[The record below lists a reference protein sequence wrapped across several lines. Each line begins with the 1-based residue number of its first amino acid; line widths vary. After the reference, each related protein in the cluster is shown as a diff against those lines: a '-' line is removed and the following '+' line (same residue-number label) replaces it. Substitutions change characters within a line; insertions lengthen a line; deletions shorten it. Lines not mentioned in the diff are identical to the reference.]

1 MRRGG
6 IGSRGSRLG
15 PLLLVAACLAPPLAS
30 AQDAGWRLP
39 EWSDEEREFFLDGP
53 QYLLAPAELSRVQN
67 LGPTSRR
74 EYIETFLSRAGVA
87 EGIEQRRRRIRQSGV
102 PFFDVR
108 AQLLFLH
115 GEPDD
120 VEPVDCDQ
128 TFRPLEIWRYGPED
142 GEHEN
147 LVIFQPKPN
156 EAFQL
161 WLPELTKRALYMPEM
176 EYWLEQYEE
185 LRGLLRARRF
195 DLQVCEEARRV
206 DRVTGIHGL
215 FDFRRQRPSTARL
228 QAWLRPPEDL
238 DAWAATAA
246 TDGVEAPAA
255 LALEDPIVT
264 FPARSGQRILTRILL
279 SLPPGA
285 AFEPFVDD
293 TGREQVRINVEGVVE
308 QPGRVFDVFRVRF
321 LSGTPPEDRSLALP
335 VEHLLRPGS
344 VVLVR
349 FLVRDEIG
357 GAAAWGAVP
366 VEVPFAPQT
375 EPASLEDRRRL
386 VLAAEQLAADLPE
399 TALEADSGLVLVPP
413 ESEVVLGLWRAET
426 LVTGRDIVAMRFY
439 VDGVLQITRRR
450 PPFSAEVRLAKY
462 PAEQVVRVEGLDE
475 NSEVVASDEIVL
487 NQQRGELRV
496 QISEP
501 RRGVRVAG
509 KVDAVASVIVPE
521 ERVVQEVEFRVGEEV
536 RTVLRRPPWRAE
548 IDVPEAGEQELVYLT
563 VAATLDDGSR
573 AEDVRFL
580 NAPEFTDAVDVD
592 LVELYTTVV
601 DNANRPVTTLAQSD
615 FTVVEDGRR
624 QELAKFE
631 LVEDLPLTLGVVIDT
646 SGSMETSLGEARRTA
661 SQFLA
666 NLITPKDRSFAV
678 AFASRP
684 SLLIGRTSD
693 VAAVAASIE
702 NLRAT
707 GNTALHDAL
716 ITSLYYFRGVRGRR
730 ALVLLS
736 DGEDTSSTVDFPDVE
751 DYARRSAVAIYT
763 IGLGVGRTQMLLRN
777 KLNDLARVTG
787 GRSFFISK
795 AEDLAPVYDEIE
807 RELRSQYLLAYNSNR
822 AGGGEEYR
830 EVEVKVK
837 GRFKARTISGYYP

>member
-1 MRRGG
+1 MRPQGL
-6 IGSRGSRLG
+6 GSRIRR
-15 PLLLVAACLAPPLAS
+15 LLLVAACLVPAS
-30 AQDAGWRLP
+30 VAAQEAGWRLS

-53 QYLLAPAELSRVQN
+53 QFLLAPAELQRVQN
-67 LGPTSRR
+67 LAPASRR
-74 EYIETFLSRAGVA
+74 EYIETFLSRARIV
-87 EGIEQRRRRIRQSGV
+87 EGIEQRRRRVRQSAV

-108 AQLLFLH
+108 AQLRFLH
-115 GEPDD
+115 GEPDHI
-120 VEPVDCDQ
+120 EPVDCDQ
-128 TFRPLEIWRYGPED
+128 TFRPLEIWRYGPEE

-156 EAFQL
+156 EAFRL
-161 WLPELTKRALYMPEM
+161 WLPDDTKRVLYMPEM

-206 DRVTGIHGL
+206 DQATGIRGL
-215 FDFRRQRPSTARL
+215 FDFRRQRPSTAGLR
-228 QAWLRPPEDL
+228 AWLEPPGDL
-238 DAWAATAA
+238 DAWAVAA
-246 TDGVEAPAA
+246 ASDQVQAGPA
-255 LALEDPIVT
+255 LQLEDPIVT
-264 FPARSGQRILTRILL
+264 FPERQGQRLLTRILL

-285 AFEPFVDD
+285 AYEPFVDD
-293 TGREQVRINVEGVVE
+293 TGRKQVRINVQGVVE

-321 LSGTPPEDRSLALP
+321 LSGAPPEDRSLALP

-357 GAAAWGAVP
+357 GAATYGAVP
-366 VEVPFAPQT
+366 IEVPLTPQA
-375 EPASLEDRRRL
+375 EPASPEDRRRL
-386 VLAAEQLAADLPE
+386 LLAAEQLVRDLPE
-399 TALEADSGLVLVPP
+399 TALDAESGLVLVPP

-426 LVTGRDIVAMRFY
+426 LVTGDEIVAMRFL
-439 VDGVLQITRRR
+439 VDGVLQVTRRR
-450 PPFSAEVRLAKY
+450 PPFTAEVRLSKY
-462 PAEQVVRVEGLDE
+462 PTEQVVRVEGLDE
-475 NSEVVASDEIVL
+475 NREVVASDELVL

-501 RRGVRVAG
+501 RRGVGVSG
-509 KVDAVASVIVPE
+509 KVEAAATIVVPE
-521 ERVVQEVEFRVGEEV
+521 ERLVEEVEFRVGEEV
-536 RTVLRRPPWRAE
+536 QSVLRRPPWRAE
-548 IDVPEAGEQELVYLT
+548 IDVPAAGPQELVYLT
-563 VAATLDDGSR
+563 IAATLDDGSR

-580 NAPEFTDAVDVD
+580 NAPEFTDTVDVD
-592 LVELYTTVV
+592 LVELYTSVL
-601 DNANRPVTTLAQSD
+601 DGSNRPVTSLAETD
-615 FTVVEDGRR
+615 FTVLEDGRR

-684 SLLIGRTSD
+684 ALLIGRTSD
-693 VAAVAASIE
+693 VGAVAASIE
-702 NLRAT
+702 NLRAR

-751 DYARRSAVAIYT
+751 EYARRSAVPIYT
-763 IGLGVGRTQMLLRN
+763 IGLEVGRTQVILRN
-777 KLNDLARVTG
+777 KLNGLAKVTG
-787 GRSFFISK
+787 GRSFFISR

-807 RELRSQYLLAYNSNR
+807 RELRSQYLLAYTSNR

-830 EVEVKVK
+830 QVEVKVK

>member
-1 MRRGG
+1 MVRRGA
-6 IGSRGSRLG
+6 IGSRIRG
-15 PLLLVAACLAPPLAS
+15 LLLVAACVVPATAA
-30 AQDAGWRLP
+30 AQEPGWRLST
-39 EWSDEEREFFLDGP
+39 WSDEEREFFLDGP
-53 QYLLAPAELSRVQN
+53 QHLLAPAELARVQN
-67 LGPTSRR
+67 LDPASRR
-74 EYIETFLSRAGVA
+74 AYIETFLSRDGIA
-87 EGIEQRRRRIRQSGV
+87 EGIEQRRRRVRQSGA

-120 VEPVDCDQ
+120 VEHVDCDQ
-128 TFRPLEIWRYGPED
+128 TFRPLEIWRYGPEE

-147 LVIFQPKPN
+147 LVLFQPKPN

-185 LRGLLRARRF
+185 LRGLIRARRF

-215 FDFRRQRPSTARL
+215 FDFRRQRPTTTSVR
-228 QAWLRPPEDL
+228 AWLTPPQDL
-238 DAWAATAA
+238 DAWALAA
-246 TDGVEAPAA
+246 AADQVPAPPA
-255 LALEDPIVT
+255 LELEDPIVT

-293 TGREQVRINVEGVVE
+293 TGREQVRINVQGVIE
-308 QPGRVFDVFRVRF
+308 QPGRIFDGFQVRF
-321 LSGTPPEDRSLALP
+321 LSATPPADRSLALP
-335 VEHLLRPGS
+335 VEQLLRPGS

-349 FLVRDEIG
+349 FLVRDEIS
-357 GAAAWGAVP
+357 GAAAYGAVP
-366 VEVPFAPQT
+366 VDVPYSPQT
-375 EPASLEDRRRL
+375 EPASAEERRRL
-386 VLAAEQLAADLPE
+386 ILAAEQLVADLPE
-399 TALEADSGLVLVPP
+399 TALAAESSLVLVPP
-413 ESEVVLGLWRAET
+413 ESDVVLGLWRAET
-426 LVTGRDIVAMRFY
+426 LVSGSEIVAMRFY

-475 NSEVVASDEIVL
+475 NGEVVGADEIVL

-496 QISEP
+496 AISEP
-501 RRGVRVAG
+501 RRGIRVAG
-509 KVDAVASVIVPE
+509 KVEAVANVVVPE
-521 ERVVQEVEFRVGEEV
+521 ERFVQEVEFRVGEEV
-536 RTVLRRPPWRAE
+536 QTVLRRPPWRAE
-548 IDVPEAGEQELVYLT
+548 IDVPAAGAQELVYLT

-580 NAPEFTDAVDVD
+580 NAPEFTDSVDVD

-601 DNANRPVTTLAQSD
+601 DNANRPVTSLAESD
-615 FTVVEDGRR
+615 FTVIEDGRR

-684 SLLIGRTSD
+684 ALLIGRTSD
-693 VAAVAASIE
+693 VSAVAASIE
-702 NLRAT
+702 RLRAV

-736 DGEDTSSTVDFPDVE
+736 DGEDTSSTVEFKDVE
-751 DYARRSAVAIYT
+751 EYARRSSVAIYT
-763 IGLGVGRTQMLLRN
+763 IGLGVSRTQMILRN
-777 KLNDLARVTG
+777 KLNDLAKVTG

-822 AGGGEEYR
+822 TGGGDEYR
-830 EVEVKVK
+830 QVEVKVK
-837 GRFKARTISGYYP
+837 GRFKARTVSGYYP

>member
-1 MRRGG
+1 M
-6 IGSRGSRLG
+6 GSRIRR
-15 PLLLVAACLAPPLAS
+15 LLLVAACVVPATAA
-30 AQDAGWRLP
+30 AQEAGWRLS

-53 QYLLAPAELSRVQN
+53 QYLLGPAELERVQN
-67 LGPTSRR
+67 LNPVARR
-74 EYIETFLSRAGVA
+74 EYIDTFLSRTQIA
-87 EGIEQRRRRIRQSGV
+87 EGIEQRRRRIRQSGA

-128 TFRPLEIWRYGPED
+128 TFRPLEIWRYGPEE

-147 LVIFQPKPN
+147 LVLFQPKPD

-161 WLPELTKRALYMPEM
+161 WLPEYTKRALYMPEM

-185 LRGLLRARRF
+185 LRGLIRARRF

-215 FDFRRQRPSTARL
+215 FDFRRQRPTNASTE
-228 QAWLRPPEDL
+228 AWLRPPQDL
-238 DAWAATAA
+238 DAWAVAA
-246 TDGVEAPAA
+246 AADQVPAPPA
-255 LALEDPIVT
+255 LELEDPIVT
-264 FPARSGQRILTRILL
+264 FPARSGQRMLTRILL

-285 AFEPFVDD
+285 AYEPFVDD
-293 TGREQVRINVEGVVE
+293 DGREQVRINVEGVIE
-308 QPGRVFDVFRVRF
+308 QPGRIFDVFRVRF

-344 VVLVR
+344 IVLVR
-349 FLVRDEIG
+349 FLVRDEIS
-357 GAAAWGAVP
+357 GAAAFGAVP
-366 VEVPFAPQT
+366 IEVPMTPQT
-375 EPASLEDRRRL
+375 EPASPEDRRRL
-386 VLAAEQLAADLPE
+386 IVAAEQLVADLPE
-399 TALEADSGLVLVPP
+399 TALAADSGLVLVPP
-413 ESEVVLGLWRAET
+413 ESDVVLGLWRAET
-426 LVTGRDIVAMRFY
+426 LVSGSEIVAMRFY
-439 VDGVLQITRRR
+439 VDGVLQVTRGR

-462 PAEQVVRVEGLDE
+462 PAEQVIRVEGLDE
-475 NSEVVASDEIVL
+475 NGEVVGSDELVL

-496 QISEP
+496 LINEP
-501 RRGVRVAG
+501 RRGVRVSG
-509 KVDAVASVIVPE
+509 KMEAVAAVIVPE
-521 ERVVQEVEFRVGEEV
+521 ERLVQEVEFRIGEEV
-536 RTVLRRPPWRAE
+536 QTVLRRPPWRAE
-548 IDVPEAGEQELVYLT
+548 IDVPAAGDQELVYLT

-580 NAPEFTDAVDVD
+580 NAPEFTDQVDVD

-601 DNANRPVTTLAQSD
+601 DSGNRPVTNLAESD
-615 FTVVEDGRR
+615 FSVTEDGRG
-624 QELAKFE
+624 QELVKFE

-666 NLITPKDRSFAV
+666 NLITPRDRSFAV

-684 SLLIGRTSD
+684 TLLIGRTSD
-693 VAAVAASIE
+693 VSAVAASIE
-702 NLRAT
+702 RLRAA

-736 DGEDTSSTVDFPDVE
+736 DGADTASTVSFPDVE
-751 DYARRSAVAIYT
+751 EYARRSAVAIYT
-763 IGLGVGRTQMLLRN
+763 IGLGVGRTQMILRN
-777 KLNDLARVTG
+777 KLNDLAKVTG

-807 RELRSQYLLAYNSNR
+807 RELRSQYLLAYTSNR
-822 AGGGEEYR
+822 VGGRDEYR

>member
-1 MRRGG
+1 MRPRGL
-6 IGSRGSRLG
+6 GSRIRRLF
-15 PLLLVAACLAPPLAS
+15 LVAVCLVPAS
-30 AQDAGWRLP
+30 GAAQEADWRLS

-53 QYLLAPAELSRVQN
+53 QFLVPAAELQRVQN
-67 LGPTSRR
+67 LAPASRR
-74 EYIETFLSRAGVA
+74 EYVETFLSRAGMV
-87 EGIEQRRRRIRQSGV
+87 EGIEQRRRRVRQSAV

-115 GEPDD
+115 GQPDH

-128 TFRPLEIWRYGPED
+128 TFRPLEIWRYGPEE

-156 EAFQL
+156 EAFRL
-161 WLPELTKRALYMPEM
+161 WLPDDTKRVLYMPEM

-206 DRVTGIHGL
+206 DQATGIRGL
-215 FDFRRQRPSTARL
+215 FDFRRERPSTAGLR
-228 QAWLRPPEDL
+228 AWLEPPGNL
-238 DAWAATAA
+238 DAWALAA
-246 TDGVEAPAA
+246 AA
-255 LALEDPIVT
+255 DQIQAGPSLELEDPIVT
-264 FPARSGQRILTRILL
+264 FPERQGQRLLTRILL

-285 AFEPFVDD
+285 AYEPFVDE
-293 TGREQVRINVEGVVE
+293 TGRKQVRINVQGVVE

-321 LSGTPPEDRSLALP
+321 LSGVPPEDRSLALP
-335 VEHLLRPGS
+335 VERLLRPGV

-357 GAAAWGAVP
+357 GAATYGAVP
-366 VEVPFAPQT
+366 IEVPLTPQA

-386 VLAAEQLAADLPE
+386 LLAAEQLVSDLPE
-399 TALEADSGLVLVPP
+399 TALDAESGLVLVPP

-426 LVTGRDIVAMRFY
+426 LVTGDEIVAMRFL
-439 VDGVLQITRRR
+439 VDGVLQVTRRR
-450 PPFSAEVRLAKY
+450 PPFTAEVRLSRY
-462 PAEQVVRVEGLDE
+462 PTEQVVRVEGLDE
-475 NSEVVASDEIVL
+475 NREVVASDELIL

-501 RRGVRVAG
+501 RRGVVVSG
-509 KVDAVASVIVPE
+509 AVEAAATIVVPE
-521 ERVVQEVEFRVGEEV
+521 ERLVEEVEFRVGEEV
-536 RTVLRRPPWRAE
+536 QSVLRRPPWRTE
-548 IDVPEAGEQELVYLT
+548 IDVPAAGPQELVYLT
-563 VAATLDDGSR
+563 IAATLDDGSR

-580 NAPEFTDAVDVD
+580 NAPEFTDTVDVD
-592 LVELYTTVV
+592 LVELYTSVL
-601 DNANRPVTTLAQSD
+601 DGSNRPVTSLAETD
-615 FTVVEDGRR
+615 FTVLEDGRR

-684 SLLIGRTSD
+684 ALLIGRTSD
-693 VAAVAASIE
+693 VGAVAASIE
-702 NLRAT
+702 NLRAR

-751 DYARRSAVAIYT
+751 DYARRSAVPIYT
-763 IGLGVGRTQMLLRN
+763 IGLGVGRTQMILRN
-777 KLNDLARVTG
+777 KLNDLAKVTG

-807 RELRSQYLLAYNSNR
+807 RELRSQYLLAYTSNR

-830 EVEVKVK
+830 QVEVKVK
-837 GRFKARTISGYYP
+837 GRLKARTISGYYP

>member
-1 MRRGG
+1 M
-6 IGSRGSRLG
+6 GSRIRR
-15 PLLLVAACLAPPLAS
+15 LLLVAVCVVPATAA
-30 AQDAGWRLP
+30 AQEAGWRLS

-53 QYLLAPAELSRVQN
+53 QYLLEPAELVRVQN
-67 LGPTSRR
+67 LNPVARR
-74 EYIETFLSRAGVA
+74 EYIDTFLSRTQIA
-87 EGIEQRRRRIRQSGV
+87 EGIEQRRRRIRQSGA

-128 TFRPLEIWRYGPED
+128 TFRPLEIWRYGPEE

-147 LVIFQPKPN
+147 LVLFQPKPD

-161 WLPELTKRALYMPEM
+161 WLPEYTKRALYMPEM

-185 LRGLLRARRF
+185 LRGLIRARRF

-215 FDFRRQRPSTARL
+215 FDFRRQRPTNASTE
-228 QAWLRPPEDL
+228 AWLRPPQDL
-238 DAWAATAA
+238 DAWAVAA
-246 TDGVEAPAA
+246 AADQVPAPPA
-255 LALEDPIVT
+255 LELEDPIVT
-264 FPARSGQRILTRILL
+264 FPARSGQRMLTRILL

-285 AFEPFVDD
+285 AYEPFVDD
-293 TGREQVRINVEGVVE
+293 DGREQVRINVEGVVE
-308 QPGRVFDVFRVRF
+308 QPGRIFDVFRVRF

-344 VVLVR
+344 IVLVR
-349 FLVRDEIG
+349 FLVRDEIS
-357 GAAAWGAVP
+357 GAAAFGAVP
-366 VEVPFAPQT
+366 IEVPMTPQT
-375 EPASLEDRRRL
+375 EPASPEDRRRL
-386 VLAAEQLAADLPE
+386 IVAAEQLVADLPE
-399 TALEADSGLVLVPP
+399 TALAADSGLVLVPP
-413 ESEVVLGLWRAET
+413 ESDVVLGLWRAET
-426 LVTGRDIVAMRFY
+426 LVSGSEIVAMRFY
-439 VDGVLQITRRR
+439 VDGVLQVTRGR

-462 PAEQVVRVEGLDE
+462 PAEQVIRVEGLDE
-475 NSEVVASDEIVL
+475 NGEVVGSDELVL

-496 QISEP
+496 LINEP
-501 RRGVRVAG
+501 RRGVRVSG
-509 KVDAVASVIVPE
+509 KVEAVAAVIVPE
-521 ERVVQEVEFRVGEEV
+521 ERLVQEVEFRIGEEV
-536 RTVLRRPPWRAE
+536 QTVLRRPPWRAE
-548 IDVPEAGEQELVYLT
+548 IDVPAAGDQELVYLT

-580 NAPEFTDAVDVD
+580 NAPEFTDQVDVD

-601 DNANRPVTTLAQSD
+601 DSGNRPVTNLAESD
-615 FTVVEDGRR
+615 FSVTEDGRG
-624 QELAKFE
+624 QELVKFE

-666 NLITPKDRSFAV
+666 NLITPRDRSFAV

-684 SLLIGRTSD
+684 TLLIGRTSD
-693 VAAVAASIE
+693 VSAVAASIE
-702 NLRAT
+702 RLRAA

-736 DGEDTSSTVDFPDVE
+736 DGADTASTVSFPDVE
-751 DYARRSAVAIYT
+751 EYARRSAVAIYT
-763 IGLGVGRTQMLLRN
+763 IGLGVGRTQMILRN
-777 KLNDLARVTG
+777 KLNDLAKVTG

-807 RELRSQYLLAYNSNR
+807 RELRSQYLLAYTSNR
-822 AGGGEEYR
+822 VGGRDEYR

>member
-1 MRRGG
+1 MVRREG
-6 IGSRGSRLG
+6 IRSRIRG
-15 PLLLVAACLAPPLAS
+15 LLLVAACVVPATAA
-30 AQDAGWRLP
+30 AQEPAWRLST
-39 EWSDEEREFFLDGP
+39 WSDDEREFFLDGP
-53 QYLLAPAELSRVQN
+53 QHLLAPAELARVQSLN
-67 LGPTSRR
+67 PAARR
-74 EYIETFLSRAGVA
+74 EYIETFLGRDLIA
-87 EGIEQRRRRIRQSGV
+87 EGIEQRRRRVRQAGA

-120 VEPVDCDQ
+120 VEHVDCDQ
-128 TFRPLEIWRYGPED
+128 TFRPLEIWRYGPEE

-147 LVIFQPKPN
+147 LVLFQPKPN

-185 LRGLLRARRF
+185 LRGLIRARRF

-215 FDFRRQRPSTARL
+215 FDFRRQRPTTTSVR
-228 QAWLRPPEDL
+228 AWLTPPQDL
-238 DAWAATAA
+238 DAWAVAA
-246 TDGVEAPAA
+246 AADQVPAPPT
-255 LALEDPIVT
+255 LELEDPIVT

-285 AFEPFVDD
+285 AFKPFVDD
-293 TGREQVRINVEGVVE
+293 TGREQVRINVQGVIE
-308 QPGRVFDVFRVRF
+308 QPGRIFDGFQVRF
-321 LSGTPPEDRSLALP
+321 LSATPPEDRSLALP

-349 FLVRDEIG
+349 FLVRDEIS
-357 GAAAWGAVP
+357 GAVAYGAVP
-366 VEVPFAPQT
+366 VDVPYAPQT
-375 EPASLEDRRRL
+375 EPASAEERRRL
-386 VLAAEQLAADLPE
+386 ILAAEQLVADLPE
-399 TALEADSGLVLVPP
+399 TALAAESSLVLVPP
-413 ESEVVLGLWRAET
+413 ESDVVLGLWRAET
-426 LVTGRDIVAMRFY
+426 LVSGREIVAMRFY

-450 PPFSAEVRLAKY
+450 PPFSGEVRLAKY

-475 NSEVVASDEIVL
+475 NGEVVGADEIVL

-496 QISEP
+496 AISEP
-501 RRGVRVAG
+501 RRGIRVAG
-509 KVDAVASVIVPE
+509 KVEAAANVVVPE
-521 ERVVQEVEFRVGEEV
+521 ERIVQEVEFRVGEEV
-536 RTVLRRPPWRAE
+536 QTVLRRPPWRAE
-548 IDVPEAGEQELVYLT
+548 IEVPAAGAQELVYLT

-580 NAPEFTDAVDVD
+580 NAPEFTDSVDVD

-601 DNANRPVTTLAQSD
+601 DNANRPVTSLAESD
-615 FTVVEDGRR
+615 FTVIEDGRR

-684 SLLIGRTSD
+684 ALLIGRTSD
-693 VAAVAASIE
+693 VSAVAASIE
-702 NLRAT
+702 RLRAV

-736 DGEDTSSTVDFPDVE
+736 DGEDTSSTVEFKDVE
-751 DYARRSAVAIYT
+751 EYARRSSVAIYT
-763 IGLGVGRTQMLLRN
+763 IGLGVGRTQMILRN
-777 KLNDLARVTG
+777 KLSDLAKVTG
-787 GRSFFISK
+787 GRSFFISQ

-822 AGGGEEYR
+822 TGGGDEYR
-830 EVEVKVK
+830 QVEVKVK
-837 GRFKARTISGYYP
+837 GRFKARTVSGYYP

>member
-6 IGSRGSRLG
+6 IGPRVRR
-15 PLLLVAACLAPPLAS
+15 LLLAAACLVPPAAF
-30 AQDAGWRLP
+30 AQEAGWRLSA
-39 EWSDEEREFFLDGP
+39 WSDEEREFFLDGP
-53 QYLLAPAELSRVQN
+53 QYLLEPAELSRVRD
-67 LGPTSRR
+67 LGQASRR
-74 EYIETFLSRAGVA
+74 EYIETFLGRVGIA
-87 EGIEQRRRRIRQSGV
+87 EGIEQRRRRVRQSGA

-108 AQLLFLH
+108 AQLRFLH
-115 GEPDD
+115 GEPDHI
-120 VEPVDCDQ
+120 EPVDCDQ
-128 TFRPLEIWRYGPED
+128 TFRPLEIWRYGPEE

-147 LVIFQPKPN
+147 LVVFQPKPD
-156 EAFQL
+156 EAFRL
-161 WLPELTKRALYMPEM
+161 WLPEYTKRALYMPEM

-195 DLQVCEEARRV
+195 DLQLCREARRV
-206 DRVTGIHGL
+206 DRVTGIRGL
-215 FDFRRQRPSTARL
+215 FEFQRERPSAARF
-228 QAWLRPPEDL
+228 QAWLRPPENL
-238 DAWAATAA
+238 DAWAAQAA
-246 TDGVEAPAA
+246 ADKVEAPPA
-255 LALEDPIVT
+255 LQLEDPIVT
-264 FPARSGQRILTRILL
+264 FPARSGQRIVTRMLL
-279 SLPPGA
+279 SLSPGA

-293 TGREQVRINVEGVVE
+293 SGREQVRINVEGVVE
-308 QPGRVFDVFRVRF
+308 QPGRIFDVFRARF
-321 LSGTPPEDRSLALP
+321 LSDPSPEDRSLALP
-335 VEHLLRPGS
+335 VERLLRPGS

-366 VEVPFAPQT
+366 IEVPLEPQT
-375 EPASLEDRRRL
+375 EPASPEDRRRL
-386 VLAAEQLAADLPE
+386 VLAAEQLEAELPA
-399 TALEADSGLVLVPP
+399 TAREAESDLVLVPP
-413 ESEVVLGLWRAET
+413 ESEVVLGLWRAEA
-426 LVTGRDIVAMRFY
+426 LVTGSEIVATRFY

-462 PAEQVVRVEGLDE
+462 PAEQVVRVEGLGE
-475 NSEVVASDEIVL
+475 SGEVVAADEIVL

-496 QISEP
+496 LIDEP

-509 KVDAVASVIVPE
+509 RVDAAASVIVPE
-521 ERVVQEVEFRVGEEV
+521 ERVVREVEFRVGEEV
-536 RTVLRRPPWRAE
+536 QTVLRRPPWRAGIE
-548 IDVPEAGEQELVYLT
+548 VPVAGDQELVYLT

-580 NAPEFTDAVDVD
+580 NAPDFIASVQVD

-601 DNANRPVTTLAQSD
+601 DNANRPVTTLAESD
-615 FTVVEDGRR
+615 FTVLEDGRR

-666 NLITPKDRSFAV
+666 NLITPKDLSFAL

-684 SLLIGRTSD
+684 ELLIGRTSD
-693 VAAVAASIE
+693 VGAVAASIE
-702 NLRAT
+702 NLRAA

-736 DGEDTSSTVDFPDVE
+736 DGEDTASTVDFPDVE
-751 DYARRSAVAIYT
+751 EYARRSAVAIYT
-763 IGLGVGRTQMLLRN
+763 IGLGIGRTQLILRN

-787 GRSFFISK
+787 GRSFFISR

-830 EVEVKVK
+830 EVEVKIK

>member
-1 MRRGG
+1 MKAGRNRVR
-6 IGSRGSRLG
+6 ICR
-15 PLLLVAACLAPPLAS
+15 LLLVAACLAPALAG
-30 AQDAGWRLP
+30 AEEPAWRLS

-53 QYLLAPAELSRVQN
+53 QYLLAPAELRRVQD
-67 LGPTSRR
+67 LHPGARR
-74 EYIETFLSRAGVA
+74 EYIETFLSRAQID
-87 EGIEQRRRRIRQSGV
+87 EGIEQRRRRVRESGA

-128 TFRPLEIWRYGPED
+128 TFRPLEIWRYGPEE

-147 LVIFQPKPN
+147 LVLFQPKPN

-161 WLPELTKRALYMPEM
+161 WLPEYTKRALYMPEM

-185 LRGLLRARRF
+185 LRGLIRARRF
-195 DLQVCEEARRV
+195 DLQVCEEARLV

-215 FDFRRQRPSTARL
+215 FDFRRQRPTNAST
-228 QAWLRPPEDL
+228 QAWLQPPQDL
-238 DAWAATAA
+238 DVWAAAA
-246 TDGVEAPAA
+246 AADQVPAPPT
-255 LALEDPIVT
+255 LELEDPIVT

-285 AFEPFVDD
+285 AYEPFVDD
-293 TGREQVRINVEGVVE
+293 NGREQVRINVEGVIE
-308 QPGRVFDVFRVRF
+308 QPGRIFDVFRVRF

-349 FLVRDEIG
+349 FLVKDEIS
-357 GAAAWGAVP
+357 GATAFGAVP
-366 VEVPFAPQT
+366 LEVPMTPQT
-375 EPASLEDRRRL
+375 EPASSEDRRRL
-386 VLAAEQLAADLPE
+386 IVAAEQLVADLPE
-399 TALEADSGLVLVPP
+399 TALAADSGLVLVPP
-413 ESEVVLGLWRAET
+413 ESDVVLGLWRAET
-426 LVTGRDIVAMRFY
+426 LVSGRAITAVRFY
-439 VDGVLQITRRR
+439 VDGVLQVTRGR

-475 NSEVVASDEIVL
+475 NREVVASDELVL

-496 QISEP
+496 LIDEP
-501 RRGVRVAG
+501 RRGVRVSG
-509 KVDAVASVIVPE
+509 KVDAVATVIVPE

-536 RTVLRRPPWRAE
+536 QTVLRRPPWLAE
-548 IDVPEAGEQELVYLT
+548 IDVPAAGDQELVYLT
-563 VAATLDDGSR
+563 VAVTLDDGSS

-580 NAPEFTDAVDVD
+580 NAPEFTDSVDVD

-601 DNANRPVTTLAQSD
+601 DSGNRPVTTLAESE
-615 FTVVEDGRR
+615 FTVMEDGRR

-631 LVEDLPLTLGVVIDT
+631 LVENLPLTLGVVIDT

-666 NLITPKDRSFAV
+666 NLITPRDRSFAV

-684 SLLIGRTSD
+684 VLLIGRTSD
-693 VAAVAASIE
+693 AGAVAASIE
-702 NLRAT
+702 RLRAA

-736 DGEDTSSTVDFPDVE
+736 DGEDTSSTVSFPDVE
-751 DYARRSAVAIYT
+751 EYARRSGVAIYT
-763 IGLGVGRTQMLLRN
+763 IGLGVGRTQMILRN
-777 KLNDLARVTG
+777 KLNDLAKVTG
-787 GRSFFISK
+787 GRSFFIAK
-795 AEDLAPVYDEIE
+795 AEVLAPVYDEIE

-822 AGGGEEYR
+822 AGGGDDYR
-830 EVEVKVK
+830 QVEVKVK

>member
-1 MRRGG
+1 MKAGRNRVRIRR
-6 IGSRGSRLG
+6 
-15 PLLLVAACLAPPLAS
+15 LLLVAACFAPALAG
-30 AQDAGWRLP
+30 AQEPAWRLS

-53 QYLLAPAELSRVQN
+53 QYLLAPAELHRVQSLN
-67 LGPTSRR
+67 SASRR
-74 EYIETFLSRAGVA
+74 EYIETFLNRAQLA
-87 EGIEQRRRRIRQSGV
+87 EGIEQRRRRIRQSGA

-120 VEPVDCDQ
+120 IEPVDCDQ
-128 TFRPLEIWRYGPED
+128 TFRPLEIWRYGPEE
-142 GEHEN
+142 GEHDN

-156 EAFQL
+156 EAFRL
-161 WLPELTKRALYMPEM
+161 WLPEYSKRVLYMPEM

-185 LRGLLRARRF
+185 LRGLIRARRF

-206 DRVTGIHGL
+206 DRATGVWGL
-215 FDFRRQRPSTARL
+215 FDFRPRRPTNASV
-228 QAWLRPPEDL
+228 QGWLRPPQDL
-238 DAWAATAA
+238 DAWAAAA
-246 TDGVEAPAA
+246 AADQVPAPPA
-255 LALEDPIVT
+255 LELEDPIVT
-264 FPARSGQRILTRILL
+264 FPARSGQRIVTRILL

-285 AFEPFVDD
+285 SFEPFVDD
-293 TGREQVRINVEGVVE
+293 TGREQVRINVEGVIE
-308 QPGRVFDVFRVRF
+308 QPDRIFDVFRVRF

-335 VEHLLRPGS
+335 MEHLLRPGS

-349 FLVRDEIG
+349 FLVRDEIS
-357 GAAAWGAVP
+357 GAVAYGAVP
-366 VEVPFAPQT
+366 LEVPLAPQT
-375 EPASLEDRRRL
+375 APASPEDRRRL
-386 VLAAEQLAADLPE
+386 ILAAEQLVADLPE
-399 TALEADSGLVLVPP
+399 TALAADSRLVLVPP

-426 LVTGRDIVAMRFY
+426 LVTGSEIVAMRFF
-439 VDGVLQITRRR
+439 VDGVLQVTRRR

-475 NSEVVASDEIVL
+475 NGEVVGSDELVL

-496 QISEP
+496 LINEP
-501 RRGVRVAG
+501 RRGVRVTG
-509 KVDAVASVIVPE
+509 KVDAVATVIVPE

-536 RTVLRRPPWRAE
+536 QTVLRKPPWRAE
-548 IDVPEAGEQELVYLT
+548 LDVPAAGDQELVYLT
-563 VAATLDDGSR
+563 VGATLDDGSR

-580 NAPEFTDAVDVD
+580 NAPEFTDTVDVD

-601 DNANRPVTTLAQSD
+601 DSANRPVTTLVESD
-615 FTVVEDGRR
+615 FTVLEDKRR

-631 LVEDLPLTLGVVIDT
+631 LVEDLPLTLGIVIDT

-661 SQFLA
+661 SQFLS
-666 NLITPKDRSFAV
+666 NLITPRDRSFAV

-684 SLLIGRTSD
+684 ALLIGRTSD
-693 VAAVAASIE
+693 VSAVAASIE
-702 NLRAT
+702 NLRAA

-736 DGEDTSSTVDFPDVE
+736 DGADTASTVSFPDVE

-763 IGLGVGRTQMLLRN
+763 IGLGVSRTQMILRN
-777 KLNDLARVTG
+777 KLNGLAKVTG

-822 AGGGEEYR
+822 AGSGDEYR
-830 EVEVKVK
+830 QVEVRVK